1 MQYMDAPHI
10 VLIFSCDEPY
20 YLRFL
25 GALQICGG
33 VGGGGWLAR
42 SFFRQHAASI
52 YGFACKGEI

>member
-1 MQYMDAPHI
+1 MDAPHV
-10 VLIFSCDEPY
+10 VLIFSCGEPC